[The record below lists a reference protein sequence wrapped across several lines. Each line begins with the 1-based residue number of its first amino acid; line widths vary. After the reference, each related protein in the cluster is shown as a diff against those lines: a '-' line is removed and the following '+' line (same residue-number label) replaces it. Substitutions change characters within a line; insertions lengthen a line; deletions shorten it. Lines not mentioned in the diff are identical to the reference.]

1 MNILEEKLLSAKKV
15 AITGH
20 VNPDG
25 DCIGSVLAI
34 YNYISTVYPEI
45 KLSAYLEEFSD
56 KFMFL
61 KNSENIKQ
69 SVEEDIEFDLL
80 ICVDSADIQRL
91 GFSEVLLQKSKES
104 INIDHH
110 VTNTKFTDETCL
122 EADASSTAE
131 VIYTLLNKEKI
142 DKAVAECLYTG
153 MVHDTGVFR
162 YSCTSP
168 KTMRI
173 AADLMEKGIDY
184 TTIVDESFYEKSYLQ
199 NQILGRTLLESIL
212 ILDGKCIFSYV
223 NRKMMNFYEV
233 TKKDLDGIIEQ
244 LRQTRG
250 VEVAIFLYE
259 VETQKYKV
267 SLRSK
272 TKVDVSK
279 IAAFFGGGGHVRAA
293 GCTMDG
299 TVHDIVNNISMHI
312 EQALLKAN
320 SLGVQF

>member
-69 SVEEDIEFDLL
+69 SVEEDEEFDLL

-173 AADLMEKGIDY
+173 AADLMERGIDY

-312 EQALLKAN
+312 EQALLKA
-320 SLGVQF
+320 

>member
-299 TVHDIVNNISMHI
+299 TVHDIVNNISIHI
-312 EQALLKAN
+312 EQALLK
-320 SLGVQF
+320 G

>member
-20 VNPDG
+20 INPDG

-69 SVEEDIEFDLL
+69 SVEEDEEFDLL

-312 EQALLKAN
+312 EQALLKA
-320 SLGVQF
+320 

>member
-69 SVEEDIEFDLL
+69 SVEEDEEFDLL

-293 GCTMDG
+293 GCTMEG

-312 EQALLKAN
+312 EQALLKA
-320 SLGVQF
+320 

>member
-69 SVEEDIEFDLL
+69 SVEEDEEFDLL

-91 GFSEVLLQKSKES
+91 GFSEVLLQKSKKS

-312 EQALLKAN
+312 EQALLKA
-320 SLGVQF
+320 

>member
-223 NRKMMNFYEV
+223 NRKTMNFYEV

-272 TKVDVSK
+272 NKVDVSK
-279 IAAFFGGGGHVRAA
+279 IASFFGGGGHVRAA

-299 TVHDIVNNISMHI
+299 TVHDIINNISMHI
-312 EQALLKAN
+312 EQALLK
-320 SLGVQF
+320 G